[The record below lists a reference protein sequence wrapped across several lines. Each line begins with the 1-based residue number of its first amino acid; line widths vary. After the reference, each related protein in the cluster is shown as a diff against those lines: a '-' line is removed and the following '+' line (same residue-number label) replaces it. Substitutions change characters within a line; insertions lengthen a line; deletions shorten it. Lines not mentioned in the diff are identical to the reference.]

1 MLFLII
7 GYKLGKGE
15 KVKVK
20 SPFKIKM
27 PMSGAET
34 EILEWVSPEEK
45 EKKKQE
51 NFLKKILGKK

>member
-1 MLFLII
+1 MLFLGI

-15 KVKVK
+15 EVKVK

-34 EILEWVSPEEK
+34 EILEWVSPKEK

-51 NFLKKILGKK
+51 NWLKRILKK